1 MATRGWGYWTEAKL
15 DILSAY
21 LPAFAKASTR
31 AGSIVYLDL
40 FAGNDK
46 NQRRDTGV
54 DINGSAVRALD
65 ALPDRARLYLFEL
78 PKVAVALETRLRDQ
92 YPGRDFTVVPGD
104 SNESL
109 PGVLDQ
115 IRSGGLVWAPT
126 FVFIDPYTSSNL
138 QWDTLR
144 RLADFKRA
152 PKYKVELWL
161 LFFGSNIPRVLGQ
174 RTSRNAD
181 QVSRTFGCDDWKPI
195 ALARDERLIDAP
207 RARYEY
213 TNLMRWRLEHELDY
227 DRTHTLEIK
236 NTKGVYLY
244 DLIFA
249 TDNRAGD
256 RIMSDVYRAALDRN
270 ERMRIEAAEL
280 GRERQSGAGTLF
292 DAAELAS
299 LTPPPA
305 VAYEHLLPTPPFTID
320 RDNV

>member
-1 MATRGWGYWTEAKL
+1 MR
-15 DILSAY
+15 
-21 LPAFAKASTR
+21 
-31 AGSIVYLDL
+31 LDL

-78 PKVAVALETRLRDQ
+78 PKVAAALETRLRDQ

>member
-15 DILSAY
+15 EILSAY

-40 FAGNDK
+40 FAGNDR
-46 NQRRDTGV
+46 NQRRDTGA

-65 ALPDRARLYLFEL
+65 VLPDHAQLYLFEL
-78 PKVAVALETRLRDQ
+78 PKVAAALETRLRDQ
-92 YPGRDFTVVPGD
+92 YPRRDFTVVPGD
-104 SNESL
+104 SNETL

-115 IRSGGLVWAPT
+115 IRSDDLVWAPT
-126 FVFIDPYTSSNL
+126 FAFIDPYTSSNL

-152 PKYKVELWL
+152 RKYKVELWL

-195 ALARDERLIDAP
+195 ALARDERLIEAP

-213 TNLMRWRLEHELDY
+213 TNLMRWRLERELGY
-227 DRTHTLEIK
+227 ARTHTLEIK
-236 NTKGVYLY
+236 NTTGVYLY

-249 TDNRAGD
+249 TDNSAGD
-256 RIMSDVYRAALDRN
+256 RIMGDVYRAALGRN
-270 ERMRIEAAEL
+270 EQMRIEATEL
-280 GRERQSGAGTLF
+280 RRERQSGAGTLF
-292 DAAELAS
+292 DAAQLAS
-299 LTPPPA
+299 LTPTAP
-305 VAYEHLLPTPPFTID
+305 VAYEHFPPTPPFTID
-320 RDNV
+320 KDDV